1 MIEDRARTAAA
12 ALAVRGGNWR
22 QLSDYEIEVLL
33 KAGYIEPVDPPAVS
47 APGEH
52 PKGGYQVTRAG
63 EEFLTVGPKK

>member
-33 KAGYIEPVDPPAVS
+33 RAGYIEPVDPPAVAES
-47 APGEH
+47 GEH

-63 EEFLTVGPKK
+63 EELLSAGLEK